1 MIKMKIRLK
10 RWLALCLTLALSL
23 LSACACGESSGLF
36 YLIQGGRSTLTILG
50 SIHVGSEEMY
60 PLAPAILNTLQDA
73 DYVVFECDT
82 ESSEALSQTMQRMAY
97 GLNDGLKKHVSPEVY
112 AMVEQVAKK
121 TGYPM
126 SVLSTLKPWAI
137 VSMLTMDTT
146 AAAMGVEDLTEAA
159 SYGVE
164 EQISLLTGDK
174 PRLWLEETS
183 QQLDAL
189 DGMSDALQSYLL
201 ETACQSILDPSSI
214 SGTDA
219 DTAKWPEWWAQGNG
233 LAFADS
239 YQKGLE
245 QETEPELAEEYHQRL
260 VSQRNQRM
268 AQRLQEMLE
277 GDASCFAVIGLM
289 HLVLP
294 GDSVLSL
301 LEEMGYTVTQIA
313 F

>member
-1 MIKMKIRLK
+1 MKRKVKRL
-10 RWLALCLTLALSL
+10 LTLVLTLALTFVSTG
-23 LSACACGESSGLF
+23 ACAQSSGLF
-36 YLIQGGRSTLTILG
+36 YLVQGGRSTLTILG
-50 SIHVGSEEMY
+50 SIHVGSAEMY
-60 PLAPAILNTLQDA
+60 PLAPAILDTLADA
-73 DYVVFECDT
+73 DCLVLECDT
-82 ESSEALSQTMQRMAY
+82 ESSEALSQTTQRMAY
-97 GLNDGLKKHVSPEVY
+97 GMNDGLKKHVSPEVY
-112 AMVEQVAKK
+112 ALVEQVSEK

-126 SVLSTLKPWAI
+126 SLLAVLKPWAI
-137 VSMLTMDTT
+137 VSMLTMETT

-164 EQISLLTGDK
+164 EQIGTLAGDK
-174 PRLWLEETS
+174 PRLWLEETA

-214 SGTDA
+214 SGMDA

-245 QETEPELAEEYHQRL
+245 QETQPELAQEYHQRL
-260 VSQRNQRM
+260 VTQRNQHM

-277 GDASCFAVIGLM
+277 GDQSCFAVIGLM

-301 LEEMGYTVTQIA
+301 LEQMGYTVTQIA

>member
-1 MIKMKIRLK
+1 MKQMVKRL
-10 RWLALCLTLALSL
+10 LMLVLTLSLTL
-23 LSACACGESSGLF
+23 LSTGACAQSSGLF
-36 YLIQGGRSTLTILG
+36 YLVQGGKSTLTILG
-50 SIHVGSEEMY
+50 SIHVGSAEMY

-82 ESSEALSQTMQRMAY
+82 ESGEALSQTMQRMAY

-112 AMVEQVAKK
+112 AMVEQVAEK

-126 SVLSTLKPWAI
+126 SVLSALKPWAI
-137 VSMLTMDTT
+137 VSMLTMETT

-164 EQISLLTGDK
+164 EQISLLAEDK

-214 SGTDA
+214 SGMDA

-233 LAFADS
+233 QAFAES

-245 QETEPELAEEYHQRL
+245 QEAEPELAQEYHQRL
-260 VSQRNQRM
+260 VTQRNQHM
-268 AQRLQEMLE
+268 AQRLQELLE
-277 GDASCFAVIGLM
+277 GDESCFAVIGLM

-294 GDSVLSL
+294 DDSVLSL
-301 LEEMGYTVTQIA
+301 LEQMGYTVTQIT

>member
-1 MIKMKIRLK
+1 MKQMVKRL
-10 RWLALCLTLALSL
+10 LMLVLTLALTLMSTG
-23 LSACACGESSGLF
+23 ACAQSSGLF
-36 YLIQGGRSTLTILG
+36 YLVQGGKSTLTILG
-50 SIHVGSEEMY
+50 SIHVGSAEMY

-82 ESSEALSQTMQRMAY
+82 ESSEALSQTMQCMAY

-112 AMVEQVAKK
+112 AMVEQVAEK

-126 SVLSTLKPWAI
+126 SVLSALKPWAI
-137 VSMLTMDTT
+137 VSMLTMETT

-164 EQISLLTGDK
+164 EQISLLAEDK

-214 SGTDA
+214 SGMDA

-233 LAFADS
+233 QAFAES

-245 QETEPELAEEYHQRL
+245 QEAEPELAQEYHQRL
-260 VSQRNQRM
+260 VTQRNQHM
-268 AQRLQEMLE
+268 AQRLQELLE
-277 GDASCFAVIGLM
+277 GDESCFAVIGLM

-294 GDSVLSL
+294 DDSVLSL
-301 LEEMGYTVTQIA
+301 LEQMGYTVTQIT